1 MLPRQ
6 AIATGWAR
14 TAFANGFTRADA
26 CALAAQLCAGLAY
39 IHEHGF
45 VHRDVKAANIL
56 LSGRTL
62 KFADLGLAKAI
73 DTAAA
78 SAAHTACGTR
88 PFAAPEVLDGV
99 YSARADLYSLGLV
112 ATELASGTSFWSR
125 LVAAGLHTQEP
136 LRTGGSQLAAWQ
148 DSMAREWL
156 LDATVREA
164 AAAVPQLGVVADG
177 FLRTPT
183 HERMTLQQAAEAC
196 AADEAHG
203 QSVLAAHLAAAV
215 AVLHDAA
222 GGAAVPEA
230 KLGCAVK
237 TVERLLCT
245 QPAAEQPAAISALC
259 ALLNSPHDIAAAPR
273 VAAAHALGTL
283 RAHAALEVLS
293 LLLSVAA
300 SSAALPQA
308 RLAALQALA
317 TLDAVTAQT
326 APVAVHPLGGGP
338 LPAEDALMKM
348 ERAAVAEPAEAQRS
362 IRIAAMDVRRSWY
375 R

>member
-1 MLPRQ
+1 MAIAAARRAWLIPPHVLPRQ

-39 IHEHGF
+39 IHEHDF

-112 ATELASGTSFWSR
+112 ATELASGRSFWSR

-196 AADEAHG
+196 AADEVRKTAATVCTH
-203 QSVLAAHLAAAV
+203 VLT
-215 AVLHDAA
+215 
-222 GGAAVPEA
+222 
-230 KLGCAVK
+230 KLQTHAERPGCSPGRRRGCA
-237 TVERLLCT
+237 
-245 QPAAEQPAAISALC
+245 A
-259 ALLNSPHDIAAAPR
+259 
-273 VAAAHALGTL
+273 
-283 RAHAALEVLS
+283 
-293 LLLSVAA
+293 
-300 SSAALPQA
+300 
-308 RLAALQALA
+308 
-317 TLDAVTAQT
+317 
-326 APVAVHPLGGGP
+326 
-338 LPAEDALMKM
+338 
-348 ERAAVAEPAEAQRS
+348 
-362 IRIAAMDVRRSWY
+362 
-375 R
+375 

>member
-1 MLPRQ
+1 MQ
-6 AIATGWAR
+6 AIAEGWER

-26 CALAAQLCAGLAY
+26 CALAAQLCVGLAY

-45 VHRDVKAANIL
+45 VHRDVKSANIL

-78 SAAHTACGTR
+78 SAAHTTCGTR
-88 PFAAPEVLDGV
+88 PFAAPEVLHGV

-112 ATELASGTSFWSR
+112 VTELASGTSFWSR

-136 LRTGGSQLAAWQ
+136 LRTGGTQLQIWQ

-183 HERMTLQQAAEAC
+183 HERMTLQQAAAAC

-203 QSVLAAHLAAAV
+203 QSILTAHFAAAV
-215 AVLHDAA
+215 AVLHAAA
-222 GGAAVPEA
+222 GGAAVAEA

-237 TVERLLCT
+237 TVERLLST
-245 QPAAEQPAAISALC
+245 QPAAEQPAASCALC
-259 ALLNSPHDIAAAPR
+259 ELLISSHGDIAATPR

-283 RAHAALEVLS
+283 RAHAAREVLS

-300 SSAALPQA
+300 SSTALPQA
-308 RLAALQALA
+308 RLAALQALT
-317 TLDAVTAQT
+317 TLDATTAQMV
-326 APVAVHPLGGGP
+326 PVAVHPLGGEP
-338 LPAEDALMKM
+338 LPAEGALMKM
-348 ERAAVAEPAEAQRS
+348 ERTAVAEPTEAQRA
-362 IRIAAMDVRRSWY
+362 IRIAAMDVRRAWY